1 MSPVMPEITVSEG
14 LYRQLS
20 AAENQVDEDTLWKML
35 HQFKRQHA
43 PSE

>member
-1 MSPVMPEITVSEG
+1 MPEITVSEG

-20 AAENQVDEDTLWKML
+20 ADENQVDEDTLWKML
-35 HQFKRQHA
+35 YQFKRQHA

>member
-1 MSPVMPEITVSEG
+1 MPEITVSEG

-20 AAENQVDEDTLWKML
+20 VAENQVDEDTLWKML

-43 PSE
+43 ASE

>member
-1 MSPVMPEITVSEG
+1 MPEITVSEG
-14 LYRQLS
+14 LYRQL
-20 AAENQVDEDTLWKML
+20 AAGNQVDEDTLWKML

>member
-1 MSPVMPEITVSEG
+1 MPEITVSEG

-20 AAENQVDEDTLWKML
+20 VSENQVDEETLWKML
-35 HQFKRQHA
+35 HQFKRQNT

>member
-1 MSPVMPEITVSEG
+1 MPEITVSEG

-20 AAENQVDEDTLWKML
+20 AAENKVDEDTLWKML

-43 PSE
+43 ASE